1 MSFDFSKTIILFFN
15 FVILFLSMKTI
26 LSTFL
31 SLMFLN
37 SSSAFESDSVCS
49 YFYNSL
55 SKLPYTKLIKNT
67 HNFRSL
73 WNGQAIQGCEVVYE
87 SQESLV
93 SGSRVYDQFER
104 FIHTPGWFMN
114 NNLVAD
120 GPGSSTV
127 GIENENNRCLINWS
141 QHTWIDE
148 KTGEHRQSSQ
158 IKMIVQCSPK

>member
-1 MSFDFSKTIILFFN
+1 MSFDFTKTIILFFN
-15 FVILFLSMKTI
+15 FVLLFLPMKTI
-26 LSTFL
+26 LSIFL

-37 SSSAFESDSVCS
+37 SSSALESDSVCS
-49 YFYNSL
+49 YFYNRL
-55 SKLPYTKLIKNT
+55 SELPYTELNINT
-67 HNFRSL
+67 HNIRSL
-73 WNGQAIQGCEVVYE
+73 WNDQAIQGCEVVYE
-87 SQESLV
+87 SQESQV

-141 QHTWIDE
+141 QHAWIDE
-148 KTGEHRQSSQ
+148 MTGEHRQSSQ
-158 IKMIVQCSPK
+158 IKIIVQCSPR